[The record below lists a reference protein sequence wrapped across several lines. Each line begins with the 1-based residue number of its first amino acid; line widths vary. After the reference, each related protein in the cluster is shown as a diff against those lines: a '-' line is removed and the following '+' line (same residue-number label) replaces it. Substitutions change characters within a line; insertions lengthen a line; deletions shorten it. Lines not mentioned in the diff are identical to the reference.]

1 MLRLSLYKG
10 TLLAAFSALQIADV
24 ITTKRVLDN
33 GGWEANPLG
42 VLAMALLGTY
52 WPIPKLALMAVCVAW
67 MIRWKPRY
75 LAPFVA
81 LMGIV
86 VANNALWAYS

>member
-52 WPIPKLALMAVCVAW
+52 WPIPKLVLMAVCVAW

-75 LAPFVA
+75 VAPFVA